1 MDLYAL
7 NNFSSKFW
15 QKNLTSISANEEIL
29 IEPSFASFL
38 VYNEYICYAE
48 AHSGTKVRPE
58 NTHRWGRI
66 TGQLVSSL
74 TRLDLTKKGKVLFS
88 TCSEAVESKLVKLET
103 SHTVILPPTVSVLW
117 LDHYTNRLRVIIT
130 SRVHHFYLVRAFVVV
145 IQILISFCAT
155 FECFFLF

>member
-66 TGQLVSSL
+66 TG
-74 TRLDLTKKGKVLFS
+74 
-88 TCSEAVESKLVKLET
+88 
-103 SHTVILPPTVSVLW
+103 
-117 LDHYTNRLRVIIT
+117 
-130 SRVHHFYLVRAFVVV
+130 
-145 IQILISFCAT
+145 
-155 FECFFLF
+155 